1 MSDSTSLKVLK
12 CPSCGAPLEPEKGG
26 APTMRCP
33 YCGAAVYIPELMRSS
48 PNSNESGRT
57 GGYTSLSDVTTLAK
71 QGRLDEAAKIY
82 SKITGLSYENAMFSV
97 KSMAG
102 IRDEA
107 PTQGPSFPSPPSS
120 SQPGAG
126 ETFNPPPYAQP
137 APSRP
142 MVRARSGGCL
152 SGLTRFAIVILILLS
167 AFPTLLKNLNFQLPF
182 ELPFVSGES
191 IIPPPFAKEVMS
203 FKPSAFKDPRAIGL
217 DGKGNILVFNYNSSE
232 VQVFDPEGNKTMEF
246 KVTENNGREL
256 NQDNMV
262 VSRDG
267 TIFIPGFTSIL
278 VFNENAERVREI
290 DNKDMF
296 ITHSISI
303 GPDDTL
309 YAIVSDGVV
318 RLNNNGSADLMI
330 TNAIIEEV
338 SGESPG
344 IGAMGVDSQGNIY
357 FIGDFVKDIL
367 KFSPDGQFIDKFG
380 GDFDSV
386 RQIAFDGYGRIY
398 VVDFFDVK
406 VYDTD
411 YRYINRIE
419 GSFWGIDFD
428 SQDYMYA
435 VTTNSDKVIKYEIQK
450 PGNQ

>member
-26 APTMRCP
+26 APTMKCP
-33 YCGAAVYIPELMRSS
+33 YCGATAYIPESMRSS
-48 PNSNESGRT
+48 SGGSASSQP

-97 KSMAG
+97 KSIAG
-102 IRDEA
+102 IRDEE
-107 PTQGPSFPSPPSS
+107 PSRSPAMPSS
-120 SQPGAG
+120 PSYNPPRPV
-126 ETFNPPPYAQP
+126 ETFSPPPYAQP
-137 APSRP
+137 APSTPR
-142 MVRARSGGCL
+142 VRVRSGGCL
-152 SGLTRFAIVILILLS
+152 SGIIRFTIAVVILFS
-167 AFPTLLKNLNFQLPF
+167 AFPVLFKNLNFQLPF
-182 ELPFVSGES
+182 ELPFNSGES
-191 IIPPPFAKEVMS
+191 IIPPPFSKEVMS

-217 DGKGNILVFNYNSSE
+217 DENGNILLFNYNSSE
-232 VQVFDPEGNKTMEF
+232 VQVFDPEGNNILEF

-267 TIFIPGFTSIL
+267 TIFIPGFDSIL

-290 DNKDMF
+290 DNNEIF
-296 ITHSISI
+296 IIHSISI

-309 YAIVSDGVV
+309 YAITSDGIV
-318 RLNNNGSADLMI
+318 RLDKNGSVDLMI
-330 TNAIIEEV
+330 TNATIEEV

-344 IGAMGVDSQGNIY
+344 IGAMGVDTQGNIY
-357 FIGDFVKDIL
+357 FIGSFIKEIL
-367 KFSPDGQFIDKFG
+367 KFSPNGEFVDKFG

-386 RQIAFDGYGRIY
+386 KQIAFDGYGRIY

-406 VYDTD
+406 VYDAD
-411 YRYINRIE
+411 YGYINRIE
-419 GSFWGIDFD
+419 GAFWGIDFD
-428 SQDYMYA
+428 SQNHMYA
-435 VTTNSDKVIKYEIQK
+435 VTTNSDKVVKYEIQK
-450 PGNQ
+450 PGNH